1 MAIKDSVLH
10 SDSVYINGKDALV
23 SGTALVE
30 SLNAPIDEPSLE
42 EIREGIAFV
51 SAWFSLQILSVLG
64 ENPSE
69 VLAMIKA
76 REVLDTDE
84 NV

>member
-1 MAIKDSVLH
+1 MLRPDSF
-10 SDSVYINGKDALV
+10 YMNGKDALV
-23 SGTALVE
+23 SGVALVE
-30 SLNAPIDEPSLE
+30 ALETLMDEPSLE

-51 SAWFSLQILSVLG
+51 GAWFSLQILSVLG

-76 REVLDTDE
+76 REVLDTDG